1 MNIIK
6 VRRDANSPWET
17 IDVLV
22 GPQGEAGYTPVKGVD
37 YFDGKDGK
45 DGLNGKDGKDGLN
58 GKDGK
63 DYVLTDADKREIAG
77 MVEVSGDDV
86 DIDLTD
92 YYTKSEVNNLI
103 PDTSGFT
110 TMSAVEQKGYQTKAQ
125 VEALITAAMPASGE
139 EVQY

>member
-6 VRRDANSPWET
+6 VRRNANSPWET

-37 YFDGKDGK
+37 YFDGKDG
-45 DGLNGKDGKDGLN
+45 LNGKD

-63 DYVLTDADKREIAG
+63 DYVLTEADKREIAG

-92 YYTKSEVNNLI
+92 YYTKSEVDGLI